1 MSTVPDEVSD
11 ETGSAPG
18 HDAEPE
24 QSRWKRYETTLRDK
38 AARAKETAEARRDG
52 SWIYDAGFR
61 VYERNRLLP
70 ASVLVGA
77 LASRIVIYLIPLL
90 ALVIFTLGLYADTDA
105 EGADEAARSIAAV
118 FADAVTDSRDVS
130 QGFRFAALV
139 ATIFA
144 VLYAANSLGR
154 LIRRVTALV
163 WGIPYQRSA
172 RQWVPA
178 AAVLSI
184 SVLGLVI
191 TGMGS
196 WSSTWSWQVT
206 VGVALIEFVALML
219 LWLFVSRRLPH
230 DPAASRWSDFLPGAV
245 FLGIGIVGLRL
256 AMVVYFVP
264 QSADLAERYGSIGI
278 ALVMLTWAY
287 WLGMII
293 VGGSELNA
301 ATLRSR
307 QEGSTQERA

>member
-1 MSTVPDEVSD
+1 VPEEVSD
-11 ETGSAPG
+11 ETGSVP
-18 HDAEPE
+18 EPH
-24 QSRWKRYETTLRDK
+24 QSRWKRYETTLRTK
-38 AARAKETAEARRDG
+38 AARARETAEARRDD
-52 SWIYDAGFR
+52 SRIYDAGFR

-90 ALVIFTLGLYADTDA
+90 ALVIVTLGLYADTGA
-105 EGADEAARSIAAV
+105 EGADQAARSIADV

-163 WGIPYQRSA
+163 WGVPYQRSA
-172 RQWVPA
+172 KQWVPA

-184 SVLGLVI
+184 SVLGLFI
-191 TGMGS
+191 TGTGS
-196 WSSTWSWQVT
+196 WSTTWSWQLT
-206 VGVALIEFVALML
+206 VGVAVVEFSGLML
-219 LWLFVSRRLPH
+219 LWLLVSRRLPH
-230 DPAASRWSDFLPGAV
+230 DPEASKWSDFLPGAV
-245 FLGIGIVGLRL
+245 FLGIGVVGLRL

-264 QSADLAERYGSIGI
+264 QSADLAERYGSIGV

-301 ATLRSR
+301 AMLRSR
-307 QEGSTQERA
+307 QEGSTQERG

>member
-1 MSTVPDEVSD
+1 MSTVPEETSD
-11 ETGSAPG
+11 ETGSDP
-18 HDAEPE
+18 EPE
-24 QSRWKRYETTLRDK
+24 PSRWKRYETTLRAK
-38 AARAKETAEARRDG
+38 AASAKETAEERRG
-52 SWIYDAGFR
+52 RSRMYDAGFR

-90 ALVIFTLGLYADTDA
+90 ALVIVTLGLYADTGA
-105 EGADEAARSIAAV
+105 EGADEAARSIADV
-118 FADAVTDSRDVS
+118 FADAVTDTRDVS
-130 QGFRFAALV
+130 QGFRLATLV

-163 WGIPYQRSA
+163 WGVPYQKSTK
-172 RQWVPA
+172 QWVPA

-191 TGMGS
+191 TGAGS
-196 WSSTWSWQVT
+196 WSATWSWQVT
-206 VGVALIEFVALML
+206 VGVAVIEFLGLML
-219 LWLFVSRRLPH
+219 LWLIVSRRLPH

-245 FLGIGIVGLRL
+245 FLGIGVVGLRL
-256 AMVVYFVP
+256 AMVVYLVP
-264 QSADLAERYGSIGI
+264 QSADLAERYGTIGV

-301 ATLRSR
+301 ALLRSR
-307 QEGSTQERA
+307 QAAST

>member
-1 MSTVPDEVSD
+1 MSTVPEEVSD
-11 ETGSAPG
+11 ETGSVP
-18 HDAEPE
+18 EPH
-24 QSRWKRYETTLRDK
+24 QSRWKRYETTLRTK
-38 AARAKETAEARRDG
+38 AARARETAEARRDD
-52 SWIYDAGFR
+52 SRIYDAGFR

-90 ALVIFTLGLYADTDA
+90 ALVIVTLGLYADTGA
-105 EGADEAARSIAAV
+105 EGADQAARSIADV

-163 WGIPYQRSA
+163 WGVPYQRSA
-172 RQWVPA
+172 KQWVPA

-184 SVLGLVI
+184 SVLGLFI
-191 TGMGS
+191 TGTGS
-196 WSSTWSWQVT
+196 WSTTWSWQLT
-206 VGVALIEFVALML
+206 VGVAVVEFSGLML
-219 LWLFVSRRLPH
+219 LWLLVSRRLPH
-230 DPAASRWSDFLPGAV
+230 DPEASKWSDFLPGAV
-245 FLGIGIVGLRL
+245 FLGIGVVGLRL

-264 QSADLAERYGSIGI
+264 QSADLAERYGSIGV

-301 ATLRSR
+301 AMLRSR
-307 QEGSTQERA
+307 QEGSTQERG